1 MSEAAAVGATGMEPE
16 FLSVAQVARRLG
28 CSVSLVQKWRR
39 LGWLPATRLGPPDVP
54 VYGYRPADVE
64 RFVSERW
71 NRQRGRPSLGQLSQ
85 GGPAGSAPGEAG
97 APPPGPEGAERFK
110 PPRLEPVGQVGQ
122 VGQVP
127 ARTRH
132 AGALA
137 GNGGA
142 CTAGAERGPGGGRGA
157 PRHGPGAGGPGGR
170 AGGRARPGSGAGA
183 PRAPRAPAPASH
195 QDHRAPLVLWDGDP
209 REGTAMVIARFSP
222 TEAWPA
228 LNLATAWARRY
239 NEVFLCEVPRP
250 GGPPGVLAVW
260 RRGERQ
266 PLP

>member
-1 MSEAAAVGATGMEPE
+1 MEPE

-85 GGPAGSAPGEAG
+85 GRTGGSAPGEAG
-97 APPPGPEGAERFK
+97 APPPGAEGAERFK
-110 PPRLEPVGQVGQ
+110 PPRLEPVGEEGRVGEE
-122 VGQVP
+122 GP
-127 ARTRH
+127 AI
-132 AGALA
+132 A
-137 GNGGA
+137 
-142 CTAGAERGPGGGRGA
+142 
-157 PRHGPGAGGPGGR
+157 
-170 AGGRARPGSGAGA
+170 
-183 PRAPRAPAPASH
+183 APAPAIAAPVP
-195 QDHRAPLVLWDGDP
+195 RAQSEAPAAVVAPPDRAPAQAVQEAAQEAAPAPEPTPEPPAPPAPPAPPPPPPIKTTGRPLVLWDGDP
-209 REGTAMVIARFSP
+209 REGTAMVIARFPP